1 MPDIRV
7 SAAVIVDRT
16 GRVLVVR
23 KQGTTRFMQPGGKP
37 EPGETAAQTLIRE
50 LDEELSLHVEESDL
64 EPLGTFVSAAA
75 NEPGHRV
82 IADAFA
88 MHAEPE
94 DVVVQAELAAAM
106 AGARR
111 PHERASGTAQRG
123 APPGVRLALTP
134 GGIPR
139 TDARPDARPAASRGA
154 ERAGLRVPA
163 RPACSRR
170 CSGSSRPAA
179 ASTRPPRRPPRSR
192 AGAAGSRMPG
202 SSR

>member
-7 SAAVIVDRT
+7 SAAVIVDRM

-94 DVVVQAELAAAM
+94 DVVVQAELAELRWLEP
-106 AGARR
+106 GDRTSV
-111 PHERASGTAQRG
+111 PL
-123 APPGVRLALTP
+123 APLSEEHLLALAW
-134 GGIPR
+134 R
-139 TDARPDARPAASRGA
+139 
-154 ERAGLRVPA
+154 
-163 RPACSRR
+163 
-170 CSGSSRPAA
+170 
-179 ASTRPPRRPPRSR
+179 
-192 AGAAGSRMPG
+192 
-202 SSR
+202 